1 MNPIERSAQLKKE
14 ADNLLQEIR
23 LEKRCREI
31 GKLTP
36 TGSYYLDLMM
46 YPDIDLYLPPAKPRQ
61 LFQLAAD
68 LVENYPVVRVN
79 FLNGGQGPLKNGL
92 YIKPVIAV
100 GEWERP
106 WKIDIW
112 AVARSFIDDKI
123 AEMDRFKERMT
134 SQQCEL
140 ILNYKYAILNDEDRT
155 PMFSGIYIYQAVI
168 DRGLQKFSEITEIF
182 KGEFD
187 QHLMI
192 ADLLTRFV
200 RGDPGGQGGS

>member
-200 RGDPGGQGGS
+200 WGDPGGQGGS